1 MAVGDVCRCVL
12 RNPAD
17 GPDPDCWVHGE
28 SRAEMYER
36 ARAAGFSEAIE
47 MACSLVA
54 KNVSQYGAALRELRA
69 LVPSTSR
76 CAECGFSKECHAENP
91 VTAHRFAPAKTEE
104 PK

>member
-1 MAVGDVCRCVL
+1 MRCKHGV
-12 RNPAD
+12 NHDEEACI
-17 GPDPDCWVHGE
+17 DCVDIDME
-28 SRAEMYER
+28 EQSQYDYER

-76 CAECGFSKECHAENP
+76 CTECGLSKECHAENP